1 MAGAV
6 IFMMMPDGGS
16 ATAPQGPTASQ
27 GEDLPPTGAGPSE
40 AAATPQGNVTESA
53 SSKVVTLTSS
63 PSGTGRIGAVVRV
76 RIHNGTDGRITLL
89 PNLLRGDDRPG
100 IVGEG
105 TLAPG
110 AKVIEPGGTVEGTV
124 EFAVGEQPEQV
135 ILTDLNGSIVAVD

>member
-1 MAGAV
+1 
-6 IFMMMPDGGS
+6 MMMPNDGS
-16 ATAPQGPTASQ
+16 AAVPQGPTVSQ
-27 GEDLPPTGAGPSE
+27 GGDLPPAGAGPAE
-40 AAATPQGNVTESA
+40 APAAPQGRVSESTDG
-53 SSKVVTLTSS
+53 KVVTLTSS